1 MKKYLKELN
10 QKFGYRPTWEPGK
23 PLQLGDVGILEKG
36 VFSHRTTLESLGVS
50 AEVRE
55 ANTGSDIEYISEGGI
70 DIQKK
75 LSGDAPTPEM
85 ALTELDAGF
94 FVSFSKRHAIL
105 FAAKNA
111 RTSILSNMHHI
122 EKEIF
127 KLMEKDE
134 WKKEWVFISE
144 LMKTDG
150 ATILISIDKSSKF
163 ELKANADVS
172 AGELHIADASL
183 NFQTSVDKN
192 MQFKIVAQ
200 EGVHPLYRASG
211 IKKSWFSSG
220 KLATKGLDEQEPP
233 KDFIEQIPLHDSEF
247 D

>member
-1 MKKYLKELN
+1 MIKYLKELN

-23 PLQLGDVGILEKG
+23 PLLLGDVGVLEKG
-36 VFSHRTTLESLGVS
+36 VFSHRTTLDSLDIPIKI
-50 AEVRE
+50 RK
-55 ANTGSDIEYISEGGI
+55 ANTGSDIQYISEGGV

-75 LSGDAPTPEM
+75 LSGEVPVAEM
-85 ALTELDAGF
+85 ALSELDAGF
-94 FVSFSKRHAIL
+94 SISFSKQHAIL

-111 RTSILSNMHHI
+111 RTSILSNMHDI

-127 KLMEKDE
+127 KLMENDE

-144 LMKTDG
+144 LMQTDG
-150 ATILISIDKSSKF
+150 ATILISVDQSSKF

-172 AGELHIADASL
+172 AGDLHIADATL
-183 NFQTSVDKN
+183 DFQTSVDKN

-200 EGVHPLYRASG
+200 KGVNPLYRASG
-211 IKKSWFSSG
+211 VKKNWFSSG

-233 KDFIEQIPLHDSEF
+233 KDFIEQIPLSDSEF
-247 D
+247 E